1 MPLDIRDAALKLGF
15 IDARP
20 VTGHPFDVWRNR
32 LKSIPL
38 GKYMSF
44 EHDPA
49 NASGWPLAETTL
61 WVAIAPTPPMEDW
74 PDGCGEIG
82 AFYMRS
88 QLLETRRA
96 AWEDAAIA
104 LGYEIVRD
112 VTLPERAAAIRAG
125 FGVHG
130 LNGLLITPDH
140 GSFVNITVL
149 LVHDTPPPDA
159 RGPEY
164 DLSPGC
170 DKCGD
175 CVKACPTGAIS
186 EEGVNTLICL
196 RNYISKPESMPE
208 EDYTKM
214 GRRIQGCD
222 TCQKACPYNDTL
234 KREQA
239 PAELIGCMRLEKLLT
254 TPDID
259 LMSQYILSGYIPEY
273 LVKTQ
278 AALAA
283 ANTGA
288 KDLLPH
294 IQNLIG
300 SENKMLDKAARWAAE
315 RLGGAMPS
323 NVIMEGRAE

>member
-1 MPLDIRDAALKLGF
+1 MQLNIHDTALELGY

-44 EHDPA
+44 EHDPVK
-49 NASGWPLAETTL
+49 ASGWPLSEITL
-61 WVAIAPTPPMEDW
+61 WVAIAPTPPMADW
-74 PDGCGEIG
+74 PEGCGEIG

-88 QLLETRRA
+88 QLLETRRV
-96 AWEDAAIA
+96 AWEDATVE

-130 LNGLLITPDH
+130 LNGLMITPDY

-149 LVHDTPPPDA
+149 LVHAAPPPDA
-159 RGPEY
+159 RGPEH

-170 DKCGD
+170 GNCGD
-175 CVKACPTGAIS
+175 CITACPTGAIS
-186 EEGVNTLICL
+186 NDGVNTLICL

-208 EDYTKM
+208 KDYNKM

-222 TCQKACPYNDTL
+222 TCQHACPYNAAL
-234 KREQA
+234 EREQP
-239 PAELIGCMRLEKLLT
+239 PADMTDCLKLEKLLT
-254 TPDID
+254 EPDTVN
-259 LMSQYILSGYIPEY
+259 MSKYIYNWYIKENR
-273 LVKTQ
+273 LKAQ
-278 AALAA
+278 AVLAA
-283 ANTGA
+283 ANTGR
-288 KDLLPH
+288 KDLLPLV
-294 IQNLIG
+294 QAFIG
-300 SENKMLDKAARWAAE
+300 SEDKMLDKMARWAAG
-315 RLGGAMPS
+315 RLS
-323 NVIMEGRAE
+323 DL